1 MTFFIGTV
9 FEIGVKEQETVIQ
22 RKRERDRERAR
33 ANQMT

>member
-9 FEIGVKEQETVIQ
+9 FEIGVKEQGTVIQ
-22 RKRERDRERAR
+22 RKRERERERAR